1 MATQNYVVKA
11 MLLVRHPVFN
21 NQNHYIRENYSY
33 PSKTLAEWVYSSL
46 KEAKSINLFS
56 DAYFT
61 PITASRLIDEI
72 DAMIHTNIEGLY
84 HVTGTTWISKYEFG
98 CQLAAHFGFDQTLI
112 NESSLS
118 SVDFKA
124 PRSYDQSLS
133 VDKYQR
139 LTSRKLPAFCDMIDD
154 FQFS

>member
-1 MATQNYVVKA
+1 MSGI
-11 MLLVRHPVFN
+11 PFSI
-21 NQNHYIRENYSY
+21 IRTTILGKNYSY

-72 DAMIHTNIEGLY
+72 DAMIHANIEGLY
-84 HVTGTTWISKYEFG
+84 HVTGTSMISKYELG
-98 CQLAAHFGFDQTLI
+98 CQLAAHFGLDQTLI

-124 PRSYDQSLS
+124 QRSFDQSLC

-139 LTSRKLPAFCDMIDD
+139 LTSRILPTFSEMIDD